1 MPIAPLIVGAAGVL
15 AAGASA
21 ASSAGVFGSPDAPEQ
36 RSAAQE
42 AYDTL
47 MAQIR
52 AAPDVYKS
60 EAEYRPKYTALQSQL
75 TRQSLLG
82 DANGKGLLDLYE
94 NYVTPAQSRMQ
105 AATQGAQRTSDIA
118 DVTRLGPE
126 AMAAMRSVD
135 PARAAL
141 LDSLTS
147 QAQDELSLGTNL
159 DPSMSRLIQQSV
171 RSGQS
176 ARGFGYGPTDVFQ
189 EVLATGQFGQNL
201 RNQRRTFASS
211 VVNQRGQAYGDP
223 FLQILGRPSTTS
235 GPQSYGAQGQS
246 ASSTTPQLFDPFS
259 QYGSNLN
266 SQNYSAQQQA
276 AMAAY
281 NTRMA
286 GIGGGLSALGS
297 ITGALGKYG
306 TNSPGSS
313 YMPTSYFGVQNSGG
327 TMYDYSSD
335 PFIFNS
341 GQMSGQVF

>member
-1 MPIAPLIVGAAGVL
+1 MPL
-15 AAGASA
+15 AAIGAIA
-21 ASSAGVFGSPDAPEQ
+21 GIASAGVGIAGATGAFSPDAPEQ

-42 AYDTL
+42 SYDTL

-176 ARGFGYGPTDVFQ
+176 ARGFGYSPTDVFQ

-259 QYGSNLN
+259 QYGQNLN

-306 TNSPGSS
+306 TDSAGTPS
-313 YMPTSYFGVQNSGG
+313 MPTTTFGIQDGG
-327 TMYDYSSD
+327 SPFVDYGSD
-335 PFIFNS
+335 PFAMY
-341 GQMSGQVF
+341 GGMSGQVF